1 MGLFLPRRWRR
12 QPLGFFRIDY
22 SGLGA
27 SCTFFFYKVGDTWVD
42 AATGILPTTET
53 GTTAPYSFL
62 GKPGTA
68 GNYSGTTGTVFPDHP
83 RHNMLG
89 EMSLISALN
98 PRTASTYGL
107 IIQKGLITSNQN
119 CPYALRLG
127 STKPTVSELLFLRAN
142 ASTYRYWLPTGIAD
156 RVPAGTQ
163 GFVGI
168 TAPALIESSPT
179 FYFNTGEWYLAAQQG
194 ISTGTAT
201 GAATTDNASTYIGK
215 RPDGVVAL
223 DGLLFYVAGFN
234 TQLSDGA
241 MRALFENPW
250 QILVPLRRPVL
261 FIGGPV
267 GVVGSAKSAGGGATK
282 ATGATTRAGAA
293 KSAGGGATKA
303 TGVTARAGSAKSA
316 GGGAAKSQGTSA
328 TPTVGSAKA
337 AGGGASGSVGATART
352 GTATSSG
359 GGSARAQGAAAVLH
373 TAAAAGG
380 GAAIPAGRGSPG
392 HTSVGSAS
400 AGGGAARA
408 IGVQNVGILGTA
420 RAAGGG
426 CAISP
431 TLANRIGWA
440 VAGGGGAARATA
452 QSATHSGTARAAGG
466 GAARAFGAT
475 TPPPSNVDHYIHG
488 WPVSQSGAVIVR
500 IMP

>member
-1 MGLFLPRRWRR
+1 MALFLPRRWRR
-12 QPLGFFRIDY
+12 QPPTFCALSSLAYQTRLAGWWPATKQNFVIGGNPFIENSTYTAVSVSERGYSTTNGVSVGGDDYATASIPASVNMAGQWSYFGWFKPGNANADWCIGTYGSGSFVPYFYWQLGLETTT
-22 SGLGA
+22 S
-27 SCTFFFYKVGDTWVD
+27 KVYFKAYGGVANNTVTSSAAATVGQWSQIGVSYNAGTVNLYLNGKNIATGS
-42 AATGILPTTET
+42 AATGQRTEANGFHT
-53 GTTAPYSFL
+53 LYT
-62 GKPGTA
+62 GKP
-68 GNYSGTTGTVFPDHP
+68 VFAPATPYYGDLQ
-83 RHNMLG
+83 NVALFA
-89 EMSLISALN
+89 SALTDSHAKQLYDE
-98 PRTASTYGL
+98 PWS
-107 IIQKGLITSNQN
+107 
-119 CPYALRLG
+119 LG
-127 STKPTVSELLFLRAN
+127 VF
-142 ASTYRYWLPTGIAD
+142 
-156 RVPAGTQ
+156 
-163 GFVGI
+163 
-168 TAPALIESSPT
+168 
-179 FYFNTGEWYLAAQQG
+179 
-194 ISTGTAT
+194 
-201 GAATTDNASTYIGK
+201 
-215 RPDGVVAL
+215 
-223 DGLLFYVAGFN
+223 
-234 TQLSDGA
+234 
-241 MRALFENPW
+241 
-250 QILVPLRRPVL
+250 RRPVF
-261 FIGGPV
+261 FIGGPA

-303 TGVTARAGSAKSA
+303 TGVTTRVGSAKSA
-316 GGGAAKSQGTSA
+316 GGGAAKSQGTSV